1 MHLALGIS
9 LLEPFHWCRLLELNG
24 IKGEYITFF
33 IAAYSKKDV
42 GSIPRLGDAN
52 ASCKIHLFLCIVIAF
67 VLFIYLLERTSFVF
81 ILGGFD
87 INLRS
92 LNPGSHVK
100 RVDLYQLNEIPNYY

>member
-1 MHLALGIS
+1 MWAPFPDLVMPMLPVKSISFCVLS
-9 LLEPFHWCRLLELNG
+9 LLSF
-24 IKGEYITFF
+24 Y
-33 IAAYSKKDV
+33 
-42 GSIPRLGDAN
+42 
-52 ASCKIHLFLCIVIAF
+52 
-67 VLFIYLLERTSFVF
+67 LFIYLLERTSFVF